1 MERVGRKDSVR
12 IWIIVTPDD
21 RAETE
26 TVRGST
32 GETAFHQSTVSS
44 GADMIREDNTP
55 LNLAQLST
63 NIHMANIFLVA
74 GDACT
79 LNSSQRWEPGWED
92 NSDTVWPLSLLPG
105 SHWQNSPNIGWHG
118 IKARLGVSS
127 EYLAWLLEIFL
138 PRDLNPSCQRLRYKT
153 LSSNMFISC

>member
-1 MERVGRKDSVR
+1 MKGLIPLQLAASLGLNT
-12 IWIIVTPDD
+12 IVKTLLAN
-21 RAETE
+21 RAETK

-79 LNSSQRWEPGWED
+79 LNSSQR
-92 NSDTVWPLSLLPG
+92 
-105 SHWQNSPNIGWHG
+105 
-118 IKARLGVSS
+118 
-127 EYLAWLLEIFL
+127 
-138 PRDLNPSCQRLRYKT
+138 
-153 LSSNMFISC
+153 